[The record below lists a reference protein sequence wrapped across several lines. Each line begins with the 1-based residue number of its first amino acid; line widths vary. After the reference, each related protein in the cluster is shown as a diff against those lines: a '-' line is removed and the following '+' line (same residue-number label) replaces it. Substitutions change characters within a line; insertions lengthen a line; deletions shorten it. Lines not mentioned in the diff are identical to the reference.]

1 MNATIPVGFEPL
13 AVAVNRNTRV
23 IYVPNEFSNTVSVI
37 SGRTNEVNATIPVG
51 ADPRAVAVNPDTKTA
66 YVVNEPDNTVSVLS
80 SCRR

>member
-1 MNATIPVGFEPL
+1 
-13 AVAVNRNTRV
+13 VA
-23 IYVPNEFSNTVSVI
+23 NEFSNTVSVI

-66 YVVNEPDNTVSVLS
+66 YVVNGSDNTVSVLS